1 MAGIEDLIEV
11 YRGQST
17 HLNPF
22 RTRSSSLMNP
32 KGLLTVGKY
41 ATTQPNVAIDYASR
55 NFPNLV
61 KKVKISPKE
70 LNIGK
75 KVFDK
80 LSSYGASEI
89 AKEEGFNI
97 LSKKNADKLKVDV
110 LKTFISNAKALTPLA
125 MKGLNFLSSLPVVTL
140 TMVLQSTPANSDEVN
155 MTLEDFA
162 MMANQ
167 EKEGIET
174 IDIGE

>member
-89 AKEEGFNI
+89 AKEQGFKSFVDTSVIVGHEKTYI
-97 LSKKNADKLKVDV
+97 LR
-110 LKTFISNAKALTPLA
+110 
-125 MKGLNFLSSLPVVTL
+125 
-140 TMVLQSTPANSDEVN
+140 
-155 MTLEDFA
+155 
-162 MMANQ
+162 
-167 EKEGIET
+167 
-174 IDIGE
+174 